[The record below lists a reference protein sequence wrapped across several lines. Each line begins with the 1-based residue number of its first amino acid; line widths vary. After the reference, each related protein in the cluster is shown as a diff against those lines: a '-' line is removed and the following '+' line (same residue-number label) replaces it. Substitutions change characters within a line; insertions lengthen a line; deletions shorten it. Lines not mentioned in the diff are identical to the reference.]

1 MIYFPEDY
9 IAKLSKNRL
18 TCIRRK
24 ILTHINQSE
33 KCGHWCCE
41 LKCEWIADGTK
52 EYSTEDRN
60 RDYAYRDLINK
71 YYDRVK

>member
-18 TCIRRK
+18 ANMRRGIIALIHK
-24 ILTHINQSE
+24 SE
-33 KCGHWCCE
+33 KDGHWCCE
-41 LKCEWIADGTK
+41 FKCDWIHDDSHS
-52 EYSTEDRN
+52 YPVEDRN

-71 YYDRVK
+71 YYDRAK